1 MMSGGLELRLTGF
14 ERWWQGSSVVGKNG
28 GRKEAFGRRGR
39 RLIYAAMKTGPQGP
53 RQVGSAT
60 DSELV
65 ERRWRCAPVAREA
78 YIGRLTGG
86 DLVRFK

>member
-1 MMSGGLELRLTGF
+1 VAGELCSGQK
-14 ERWWQGSSVVGKNG
+14 W
-28 GRKEAFGRRGR
+28 RKEGGFWPPGSTA
-39 RLIYAAMKTGPQGP
+39 IYAAMKTGPQGP